1 MFRYG
6 NIVNDFTVL
15 NLLYMY
21 MCCVYLCANVILFSK
36 IDSKVLISNGT
47 KCIIN

>member
-15 NLLYMY
+15 NLLYLY
-21 MCCVYLCANVILFSK
+21 MCVYLCANVILFSK

>member
-21 MCCVYLCANVILFSK
+21 NV
-36 IDSKVLISNGT
+36 
-47 KCIIN
+47 CIPVCKRDFVF

>member
-21 MCCVYLCANVILFSK
+21 MYVYLCANVILFSK